1 MLLLVISFMKVPQ
14 NLSNKA
20 GQSEMKGFFM
30 NSQEVVLQKGYW
42 YSSMDASLKNQSIRT
57 VCFANRSLRKVL
69 KV

>member
-42 YSSMDASLKNQSIRT
+42 YSSMDASLKKI
-57 VCFANRSLRKVL
+57 KVL
-69 KV
+69 GLSVLPTGLYGRF